1 MNRDNERQSAII
13 LSVIGIIPVVWLALL
28 IAPSVKGG
36 LPEILPSL
44 LTAFNNPFHIELC
57 EDSLKTV
64 LVLLLCYAMGIG
76 IYFSTQKNYRRREEH
91 GSAKWGNARAV
102 NKKYRQSPASAN
114 KLMTQNVCIGLNAK
128 KHRRNLNTLVCGGS
142 GAGKT
147 RFYCKPNLMQCNT
160 SFVIS
165 TPVIPPISVIGVS
178 YHSWDIFLCG
188 ILGHY
193 QKWFIKISWKSKIH
207 LTFK

>member
-1 MNRDNERQSAII
+1 MKRGNNPLI
-13 LSVIGIIPVVWLALL
+13 LCLFGILPVVWLGLL
-28 IAPSVKGG
+28 IAPAAHGG
-36 LPEILPSL
+36 LPEIFARFP
-44 LTAFNNPFHIELC
+44 AAMGDPFKIELC

-64 LVLLLCYAMGIG
+64 LFLLCAYGLGIG
-76 IYFSTQKNYRRREEH
+76 IFLSSRRNYRRGEEH

-160 SFVIS
+160 SFVILD
-165 TPVIPPISVIGVS
+165 PKGGAKRS
-178 YHSWDIFLCG
+178 YLKRVGTALH
-188 ILGHY
+188 
-193 QKWFIKISWKSKIH
+193 
-207 LTFK
+207 